1 MYNFVFIYF
10 EFGDWSGESD
20 VAAAVGGED
29 VAVGVG
35 AAAGDRDGL
44 IVSLERLLYCLC
56 ILRFRWSLFWI
67 LGVPTVWIKLIVYKC
82 LSRG

>member
-29 VAVGVG
+29 DGVAA
-35 AAAGDRDGL
+35 AAAGDGL
-44 IVSLERLLYCLC
+44 IVSLECVGDAVLWESHRLDGTRDYS
-56 ILRFRWSLFWI
+56 ITEESNRSYDH
-67 LGVPTVWIKLIVYKC
+67 G
-82 LSRG
+82 

>member
-1 MYNFVFIYF
+1 M
-10 EFGDWSGESD
+10 
-20 VAAAVGGED
+20 AAAVGGED
-29 VAVGVG
+29 DGAGVG

-56 ILRFRWSLFWI
+56 ILRFRWSLLLI